1 MKKLL
6 LFGFATML
14 FVASFTNHD
23 AMAQKRSLNR
33 EEIPA
38 EYKWNFNDIFH
49 NWTEWDA
56 ALKQTGTKMDEIAA
70 LKGTLKQGPKQL
82 LKAMKLQ
89 DEMGILAYKVYQYPG
104 LMKNVDNSN
113 TEIGGRLQQV
123 QILFSKF
130 GTATAWINPEMLT
143 IPESTMRKWIDQTPE
158 LKIYRFGLLDLY
170 RQQKHV
176 LDEPKEQ
183 LLSYFSQLNNAP
195 SDIYTMLTT
204 ADVKY
209 PTIKLS
215 DNKEVVLSPGAYSQ
229 ILASN
234 RNQADRRTAFLA
246 HYGSYEVKKNT
257 IASIY
262 NSICQSDWATAQSRN
277 YSSCLQAA
285 LSGNNIP
292 EDVYKNLVNTV
303 KANSAPLQRFMKLRA
318 RTLKLDKYYGY
329 DGTLPLVDFDKKY
342 PYEEAKKMVLSS
354 VEPLGKD
361 YTEKMTKA
369 VSAGWLDVYENTGKT
384 TGAFSSNVYGVHP
397 YMLLN
402 YNETLN
408 YVFTL
413 AHELGHTLHSVLSSE
428 NQPFTTHRYTIF
440 VAEVAS
446 TFNERMLLDYML
458 AKTTDPKERIAL
470 LTQAIDNIVG
480 TFYTQA
486 LFADFELRAHTLVEK
501 GQPITVDVLNGIVA
515 DLYKAYYGDAH
526 SPEPLYNLI
535 WARIPHFYNSP
546 YYVYQYATC
555 FASSAQIYK
564 EVTTGSKAERQT
576 ATDRFLELLK
586 SGGNDYPMEQLKKA
600 GVDLSKPETIKA
612 VISQLDE
619 MVTMLEKELVK
630 VE

>member
-1 MKKLL
+1 
-6 LFGFATML
+6 
-14 FVASFTNHD
+14 
-23 AMAQKRSLNR
+23 
-33 EEIPA
+33 
-38 EYKWNFNDIFH
+38 
-49 NWTEWDA
+49 
-56 ALKQTGTKMDEIAA
+56 MDEIAG
-70 LKGTLKQGPKQL
+70 LKGTLKQGPQQL

-89 DEMGILAYKVYQYPG
+89 DEMGILSYKVYQYPG

-143 IPESTMRKWIDQTPE
+143 IPEATMRQWIDQTPE
-158 LKIYRFGLLDLY
+158 LKIYSFGLLDLY

-176 LDEPKEQ
+176 LDEPREQ

-204 ADVKY
+204 ADAKY

-229 ILASN
+229 ILATNS
-234 RNQADRRTAFLA
+234 NQADRRTAFLA
-246 HYGSYEVKKNT
+246 HYGSFEVKKNT

-262 NSICQSDWATAQSRN
+262 NSVCQADWASAQARN

-285 LSGNNIP
+285 LDGNNIP
-292 EDVYKNLVNTV
+292 VDVYKNLVNTV

-318 RTLKLDKYYGY
+318 RTLKLEKYYGY
-329 DGTLPLVDFDKKY
+329 DGTLPLVDFNKKF
-342 PYEEAKKMVLSS
+342 PYDEAKKMVLAS

-361 YTEKMTKA
+361 YTEKMNKA
-369 VSAGWLDVYENTGKT
+369 VTAGWLDVYENTGKT

-413 AHELGHTLHSVLSSE
+413 AHELGHTLHSVLSNE
-428 NQPFTTHRYTIF
+428 NQPFATHGYTIF

-446 TFNERMLLDYML
+446 TFNERMMLDYML
-458 AKTTDPKERIAL
+458 ARTSDPKERIAL
-470 LTQAIDNIVG
+470 LTQSIDNIVG

-486 LFADFELRAHTLVEK
+486 LFADFELQAHSLVEK

-526 SPEPLYNLI
+526 APEPLYNII

-564 EVTTGSKAERQT
+564 TVTTGSKADRQA
-576 ATDRFLELLK
+576 ATDRYLTLLK

-600 GVDLSKPETIKA
+600 GVDLSNPETIKA

-619 MVTMLEKELVK
+619 MVTLLEKELKK

>member
-1 MKKLL
+1 MNKFLL
-6 LFGFATML
+6 LGFATTL
-14 FVASFTNHD
+14 IVAFDINHE

-33 EEIPA
+33 DEIPA

-49 NWTEWDA
+49 NWTDWEA
-56 ALKQTGTKMDEIAA
+56 ALKQTGALMDEIAS
-70 LKGTLKQGPKQL
+70 LKGTLKQGPQQL
-82 LKAMKLQ
+82 LKALKLQ

-104 LMKNVDNSN
+104 LMKNVDNGN
-113 TEIGGRLQQV
+113 AEIGGRLQQV

-143 IPESTMRKWIDQTPE
+143 IPEATMRQWIDQTPD

-176 LDEPKEQ
+176 LDEPREQ
-183 LLSYFSQLNNAP
+183 LLSYFSQLNNTP

-215 DNKEVVLSPGAYSQ
+215 DNKEVVLSPGAYNQ
-229 ILASN
+229 ILATD
-234 RNQADRRTAFLA
+234 RIQADRRTAFLA
-246 HYGSYEVKKNT
+246 HYGSFEEKKNT

-262 NSICQSDWATAQSRN
+262 NAICQSDWASAQSRN
-277 YSSCLQAA
+277 YTSCLQAA
-285 LSGNNIP
+285 LDGNNIP
-292 EDVYKNLVNTV
+292 EDVYKNLVNSV
-303 KANSAPLQRFMKLRA
+303 RENVAPLQRYMKLRA
-318 RTLKLDKYYGY
+318 RILKLEKYYGY
-329 DGTLPLVDFDKKY
+329 DGVIPLVDFNKLY
-342 PYEEAKKMVLSS
+342 PYDDAKKMVIES

-361 YTEKMTKA
+361 YVEKMKKA
-369 VSAGWLDVYENTGKT
+369 VASGWLDVYENKGKT

-397 YMLLN
+397 FMLLN

-413 AHELGHTLHSVLSSE
+413 AHELGHTLHSVLSNE
-428 NQPFTTHRYTIF
+428 NQPFVTHNYTIF

-446 TFNERMLLDYML
+446 TFNERLMLDYML
-458 AKTTDPKERIAL
+458 SKTKDPKERIAL

-480 TFYTQA
+480 TFYTQV

-515 DLYKAYYGDAH
+515 DLYKEYYGDAH
-526 SPEPLYNLI
+526 APEPLYNLI
-535 WARIPHFYNSP
+535 WSRIPHFYNSP

-555 FASSAQIYK
+555 FASSAQIYNQ
-564 EVTTGSKAERQT
+564 VTSGTDSEKQNARERYLT
-576 ATDRFLELLK
+576 LLK

-600 GVDLSKPETIKA
+600 GVDLSKPEPIKA
-612 VISQLDE
+612 VITQLDS
-619 MVTMLEKELVK
+619 MVTLLEKELAKVK
-630 VE
+630 

>member
-1 MKKLL
+1 MKKFLL
-6 LFGFATML
+6 LGSAATFL
-14 FVASFTNHD
+14 VASFINLD
-23 AMAQKRSLNR
+23 VMAQKRSLNR
-33 EEIPA
+33 DEIPA

-56 ALKQTGTKMDEIAA
+56 ALKQTSAKMDEIAA
-70 LKGTLKQGPKQL
+70 LKGTLKQGPQQL

-113 TEIGGRLQQV
+113 AEIGAKLQQV

-143 IPESTMRKWIDQTPE
+143 IPEATMRQWIDQTPD
-158 LKIYRFGLLDLY
+158 LKIYNFSLMNLY

-183 LLSYFSQLNNAP
+183 LLSYFSQLNNTPA
-195 SDIYTMLTT
+195 DIYTMLTT

-215 DNKEVVLSPGAYSQ
+215 DNKEVVLSPGAYQQ
-229 ILASN
+229 ILATD

-246 HYGSYEVKKNT
+246 HYGSFEEKKNT

-262 NSICQSDWATAQSRN
+262 NAICQSDWASAQARN
-277 YSSCLQAA
+277 YTSCLQAA
-285 LSGNNIP
+285 LDGNNIP

-303 KANSAPLQRFMKLRA
+303 RANAAPLQRFMKLRA
-318 RTLKLDKYYGY
+318 RTLKLEKYYGY
-329 DGTLPLVDFDKKY
+329 DGAIPLVDFNKVY
-342 PYEEAKKMVLSS
+342 PYDEARKMVLAS
-354 VEPLGKD
+354 VEPLGQD
-361 YTEKMTKA
+361 YVAKMNKA
-369 VSAGWLDVYENTGKT
+369 VSAGWLDVYENKGKT

-413 AHELGHTLHSVLSSE
+413 AHELGHTIHSVLSSE
-428 NQPFTTHRYTIF
+428 NQPFVTHNYTIF

-446 TFNERMLLDYML
+446 TFNERLMLDYML
-458 AKTTDPKERIAL
+458 ARTKDPKERIAL

-515 DLYKAYYGDAH
+515 DLYKEYYGDAH

-546 YYVYQYATC
+546 YYVFQYATC

-564 EVTTGSKAERQT
+564 GVTTGTDAEKQAAKDKYLT
-576 ATDRFLELLK
+576 LLK

-612 VISQLDE
+612 VITQLDV
-619 MVTMLEKELVK
+619 MVGLLEKELANVN
-630 VE
+630 

>member
-1 MKKLL
+1 MKKIY
-6 LFGFATML
+6 LFSFATAL
-14 FVASFTNHD
+14 FVASFINHD

-33 EEIPA
+33 DEIPA

-49 NWTEWDA
+49 SWTEWDA
-56 ALKQTGTKMDEIAA
+56 ALKQTGANMDKIAA
-70 LKGTLKQGPKQL
+70 LKGSLNQGPQQL

-104 LMKNVDNSN
+104 LQKNVDNSN
-113 TEIGGRLQQV
+113 AEMGGRVQQV

-143 IPESTMRKWIDQTPE
+143 IPEATMRKWIEQTPE
-158 LKIYRFGLLDLY
+158 LKIYSFGLLDLY

-183 LLSYFSQLNNAP
+183 LLSYFSQLENAP
-195 SDIYTMLTT
+195 TDIYNMLTT

-229 ILASN
+229 ILATN

-246 HYGSYEVKKNT
+246 HYGSFEVKKNT

-262 NSICQSDWATAQSRN
+262 NSICQANWASAQSRN
-277 YSSCLQAA
+277 YTSCLQAA
-285 LSGNNIP
+285 LDGNNIP

-303 KANSAPLQRFMKLRA
+303 RANSAPLQRYMKLRA

-342 PYEEAKKMVLSS
+342 PYDEAKKMVLTS

-413 AHELGHTLHSVLSSE
+413 AHELGHTIHSVLSSE
-428 NQPFTTHRYTIF
+428 NQPFATHSYTIF

-446 TFNERMLLDYML
+446 TFNERMMLDYML

-470 LTQAIDNIVG
+470 LTQAIDNIAG

-486 LFADFELRAHTLVEK
+486 LFADFELQAHTLVEK

-526 SPEPLYNLI
+526 APEPLYNLI

-564 EVTTGSKAERQT
+564 AVTTGSKAERQV
-576 ATDRFLELLK
+576 ATDRYLALLK

-619 MVTMLEKELVK
+619 MVTLLEKELAK

>member
-1 MKKLL
+1 MKKFLL
-6 LFGFATML
+6 LGFATT
-14 FVASFTNHD
+14 FIVASFVNND

-33 EEIPA
+33 DEIPA

-56 ALKQTGTKMDEIAA
+56 ALKQTGAKMDEIAA
-70 LKGTLKQGPKQL
+70 LKGTLKQGPQQL

-89 DEMGILAYKVYQYPG
+89 DEMGILSYKVYQYPA

-113 TEIGGRLQQV
+113 TEIGGKLQQV

-130 GTATAWINPEMLT
+130 GTATAWINPELLT
-143 IPESTMRKWIDQTPE
+143 ISEATMRQWIEQTPE
-158 LKIYRFGLLDLY
+158 LKIYSFGLLDLF

-183 LLSYFSQLNNAP
+183 LLSYFSQLNSAP
-195 SDIYTMLTT
+195 ADIYTMLTT

-215 DNKEVVLSPGAYSQ
+215 DNTEVVVSPGAYNK
-229 ILASN
+229 ILSTD

-246 HYGSYEVKKNT
+246 HYGSYEEKKNS

-262 NSICQSDWATAQSRN
+262 NSVCQSDWAIAQARN
-277 YSSCLQAA
+277 YTSCLQAT
-285 LSGNNIP
+285 LDGNNIP
-292 EDVYKNLVNTV
+292 EDVYKNLVNSV
-303 KANSAPLQRFMKLRA
+303 RENSAPLQRYMKLRA
-318 RTLKLDKYYGY
+318 KTLKLEKYYGY
-329 DGTLPLVDFDKKY
+329 DGSIPLVDFNKLY
-342 PYEEAKKMVLSS
+342 PYDDARKMVLAS

-361 YTEKMTKA
+361 YVTKMQKA
-369 VSAGWLDVYENTGKT
+369 VSAGWLDVYENKGKT
-384 TGAFSSNVYGVHP
+384 VGAFSSNVYGVHP

-428 NQPFTTHRYTIF
+428 NQPFATHNYTIF

-446 TFNERMLLDYML
+446 TFNERMMLDYML
-458 AKTTDPKERIAL
+458 ARTQDPKERIAL

-501 GQPITVDVLNGIVA
+501 GQPITVDVLNNIIA
-515 DLYKAYYGDAH
+515 DLYKSYYGDAH
-526 SPEPLYNLI
+526 APEPLYNLI
-535 WARIPHFYNSP
+535 WSRIPHFYKTP
-546 YYVYQYATC
+546 FYVYQYATC

-564 EVTTGSKAERQT
+564 DVTTGSDAGRQ
-576 ATDRFLELLK
+576 AAKDRYLTLLK

-612 VISQLDE
+612 VITQLDG
-619 MVTMLEKELVK
+619 MVSLLEKEMAK
-630 VE
+630 VN

>member
-1 MKKLL
+1 MKKFLL
-6 LFGFATML
+6 LGTAATFL
-14 FVASFTNHD
+14 VASFINLD
-23 AMAQKRSLNR
+23 VMAQKRSLNR
-33 EEIPA
+33 DEIPA

-56 ALKQTGTKMDEIAA
+56 ALKQTSAKMDEIAA
-70 LKGTLKQGPKQL
+70 LKGTLKQGPQQL

-113 TEIGGRLQQV
+113 AEIGAKLQQV

-143 IPESTMRKWIDQTPE
+143 IPEATLRQWIDQTPD
-158 LKIYRFGLLDLY
+158 LKIYNFSLMNLY

-183 LLSYFSQLNNAP
+183 LLSYFSQLNNTPA
-195 SDIYTMLTT
+195 DIYTMLTT

-215 DNKEVVLSPGAYSQ
+215 DNKEVVLSPGAYQQ
-229 ILASN
+229 ILATD

-246 HYGSYEVKKNT
+246 HYGSFEEKKNT

-262 NSICQSDWATAQSRN
+262 NAICQSDWASAQSRN
-277 YSSCLQAA
+277 YTSCLQAA
-285 LSGNNIP
+285 LDGNNIP

-303 KANSAPLQRFMKLRA
+303 RANAAPLQRFMKLRA
-318 RTLKLDKYYGY
+318 RTLKLEKYYGY
-329 DGTLPLVDFDKKY
+329 DGAIPLVDFNKVY
-342 PYEEAKKMVLSS
+342 PYDEARKMVLAS
-354 VEPLGKD
+354 VEPLGQD
-361 YTEKMTKA
+361 YVAKMNKA
-369 VSAGWLDVYENTGKT
+369 ISAGWLDVYENKGKT

-413 AHELGHTLHSVLSSE
+413 AHELGHTIHSVLSSE
-428 NQPFTTHRYTIF
+428 NQPFVTHNYTIF

-446 TFNERMLLDYML
+446 TFNERLMLDYML
-458 AKTTDPKERIAL
+458 ARTKDPKERIAL

-515 DLYKAYYGDAH
+515 DLYKEYYGDAH

-546 YYVYQYATC
+546 YYVFQYATC

-564 EVTTGSKAERQT
+564 GVTTGTDAEKQAAKDKYLT
-576 ATDRFLELLK
+576 LLK

-612 VISQLDE
+612 VITQLDV
-619 MVTMLEKELVK
+619 MVGLLEKELAK
-630 VE
+630 VN

>member
-6 LFGFATML
+6 LFGFATT
-14 FVASFTNHD
+14 FIVASFINHD

-33 EEIPA
+33 DEIPA

-49 NWTEWDA
+49 NWTEWDV

-143 IPESTMRKWIDQTPE
+143 ISEATMLQWIDQTPE

-209 PTIKLS
+209 PTITLS

-229 ILASN
+229 ILATN

-303 KANSAPLQRFMKLRA
+303 RANSAPLQRFMKLRA
-318 RTLKLDKYYGY
+318 RTLKLEKYYGY

-342 PYEEAKKMVLSS
+342 PYDEAKKMVLSS

-361 YTEKMTKA
+361 YTEKMKRA

-428 NQPFTTHRYTIF
+428 NQPFTTHSYTIF

-486 LFADFELRAHTLVEK
+486 LFADFELQAHTLVEK

-515 DLYKAYYGDAH
+515 GLYKAYYGDAH

-564 EVTTGSKAERQT
+564 EVTAGSKAERQT
-576 ATDRFLELLK
+576 ATDRYLALLK

-619 MVTMLEKELVK
+619 MITLLEKELVK

>member
-1 MKKLL
+1 MKKFLL
-6 LFGFATML
+6 LGSTATFL
-14 FVASFTNHD
+14 VASFINLNV
-23 AMAQKRSLNR
+23 MAQKRSLNR
-33 EEIPA
+33 DEIPA

-70 LKGTLKQGPKQL
+70 LKGTLKQGPQQL

-89 DEMGILAYKVYQYPG
+89 DEMGIMAYKVYQYPA

-113 TEIGGRLQQV
+113 AEIGAKLQQV

-143 IPESTMRKWIDQTPE
+143 IPEETMRQWIAQTAD
-158 LKIYRFGLLDLY
+158 LKIYNFSLMNLY

-183 LLSYFSQLNNAP
+183 LLSYFSQLNNTPA
-195 SDIYTMLTT
+195 DIYTMLTT
-204 ADVKY
+204 ADIKY
-209 PTIKLS
+209 PTIKMS
-215 DNKEVVLSPGAYSQ
+215 DNKEVVLTPGAYQQ
-229 ILASN
+229 ILATN

-246 HYGSYEVKKNT
+246 HYGSFEEKKNT

-262 NSICQSDWATAQSRN
+262 NAICQSDWATAQSRN
-277 YSSCLQAA
+277 YTSCLQAA
-285 LSGNNIP
+285 LDGNNIP
-292 EDVYKNLVNTV
+292 VEVYKNLVNTV
-303 KANSAPLQRFMKLRA
+303 RENAAPLQRFMKLRA
-318 RTLKLDKYYGY
+318 RTLKLEKYYGY
-329 DGTLPLVDFDKKY
+329 DGAIPLVDFNKVY
-342 PYEEAKKMVLSS
+342 PYDEAKKMVLAS
-354 VEPLGKD
+354 VEPLGQD
-361 YTEKMTKA
+361 YVAKMNKA
-369 VSAGWLDVYENTGKT
+369 VSAGWLDVYENKGKT

-413 AHELGHTLHSVLSSE
+413 AHELGHTIHSVLSNE
-428 NQPFTTHRYTIF
+428 NQPFATHNYTIF

-446 TFNERMLLDYML
+446 TFNERLMLDFML
-458 AKTTDPKERIAL
+458 ARTKDPKERIAL

-486 LFADFELRAHTLVEK
+486 LFADFELRAHTLVEQ

-515 DLYKAYYGDAH
+515 DLYKEYYGDAH
-526 SPEPLYNLI
+526 SPEPLYDLI

-546 YYVYQYATC
+546 YYVFQYATC
-555 FASSAQIYK
+555 FASSAELYK
-564 EVTTGSKAERQT
+564 DVTTGTEAEKQAAKDKYLT
-576 ATDRFLELLK
+576 MLK

-612 VISQLDE
+612 VITQLDV
-619 MVTMLEKELVK
+619 MVGLLEKELAK
-630 VE
+630 VN

>member
-6 LFGFATML
+6 LLGFASTL
-14 FVASFTNHD
+14 VIASFINHD

-33 EEIPA
+33 ADIPA
-38 EYKWNFNDIFH
+38 AYKWNFNDIFN
-49 NWTEWDA
+49 NWTEWEA
-56 ALKQTGTKMDEIAA
+56 ALKQTSAKMDEIAA
-70 LKGTLKQGPKQL
+70 LKGTLKQGPQQL
-82 LKAMKLQ
+82 FKAMKLQ
-89 DEMGILAYKVYQYPG
+89 DEMGILAYKVYQYPA
-104 LMKNVDNSN
+104 LMKNVDNGN
-113 TEIGGRLQQV
+113 TEYGAKLQQV

-130 GTATAWINPEMLT
+130 GTATAWINPELLA
-143 IPESTMRKWIDQTPE
+143 IPEATIRQWIDQTPE
-158 LKIYRFGLLDLY
+158 LKIYSFGLLNLY

-183 LLSYFSQLNNAP
+183 LLSYFSQLNSTPA
-195 SDIYTMLTT
+195 DIYTMLTT

-209 PTIKLS
+209 PTIKLA

-229 ILASN
+229 ILATD

-246 HYGSYEVKKNT
+246 HYGSFEAKKNT

-262 NSICQSDWATAQSRN
+262 NAICQSDWATAQSRN
-277 YSSCLQAA
+277 YTSCLQAA
-285 LSGNNIP
+285 LDGNNIP
-292 EDVYKNLVNTV
+292 EDVYKNLVNSV
-303 KANSAPLQRFMKLRA
+303 RENSAPLQRYMKLRA
-318 RTLKLDKYYGY
+318 KTLKLDKYYGY
-329 DGTLPLVDFDKKY
+329 DGTIPLVDFNKLY
-342 PYEEAKKMVLSS
+342 PYEDAKKMVLES

-361 YTEKMTKA
+361 YVEKMKKA

-413 AHELGHTLHSVLSSE
+413 AHELGHTIHSVLSNE
-428 NQPFTTHRYTIF
+428 NQPFATHNYTIF

-446 TFNERMLLDYML
+446 TFNERLMLDYML
-458 AKTTDPKERIAL
+458 ARTKDPKERIAL

-486 LFADFELRAHTLVEK
+486 LFADFELRAHELVEK

-515 DLYKAYYGDAH
+515 ELYKAYYGDAH
-526 SPEPLYNLI
+526 APEPLYNLI
-535 WARIPHFYNSP
+535 WSRIPHFYNSP
-546 YYVYQYATC
+546 YYVFQYATC
-555 FASSAQIYK
+555 FASSAELYK
-564 EVTTGSKAERQT
+564 DVTTGSEPERN
-576 ATDRFLELLK
+576 AAKDRYLTMLK

-612 VISQLDE
+612 VITQLDT
-619 MVTMLEKELVK
+619 MVSLLEKELAK
-630 VE
+630 VN

>member
-1 MKKLL
+1 MRKV
-6 LFGFATML
+6 LFLGLTTAVIVVSL
-14 FVASFTNHD
+14 INQN

-33 EEIPA
+33 DEIPA
-38 EYKWNFNDIFH
+38 AYKWNFNDIFH

-56 ALKQTGTKMDEIAA
+56 ALKQTSAKMDEIAA
-70 LKGTLKQGPKQL
+70 LKGTLKQGPQQL

-113 TEIGGRLQQV
+113 TEVGAKLQQV

-143 IPESTMRKWIDQTPE
+143 IPEATMLQWIDQTPD
-158 LKIYRFGLLDLY
+158 LKIYKFGLMDLY

-183 LLSYFSQLNNAP
+183 LLSYFSQLNSTPA
-195 SDIYTMLTT
+195 DIYTMLTT
-204 ADVKY
+204 ADIKY

-215 DNKEVVLSPGAYSQ
+215 DNKELVLSPGAYQQ
-229 ILASN
+229 ILSTN
-234 RNQADRRTAFLA
+234 RNQVDRRIAFLA
-246 HYGSYEVKKNT
+246 HYGSYAEKKNT

-262 NSICQSDWATAQSRN
+262 NAICQSDWASAQARN
-277 YSSCLQAA
+277 YTSCLQAA
-285 LSGNNIP
+285 LDGNNIP
-292 EDVYKNLVNTV
+292 EDVYKNLVNSV
-303 KANSAPLQRFMKLRA
+303 RDNSGPLQRYMKLRA
-318 RTLKLDKYYGY
+318 STLKLNKYFGY
-329 DGTLPLVDFDKKY
+329 DGAIPLVDFKKLY
-342 PYEEAKKMVLSS
+342 PYDEAKQMVLAS

-361 YTEKMTKA
+361 YTEKMKKA
-369 VSAGWLDVYENTGKT
+369 ISSGWLDVYENTGKT

-413 AHELGHTLHSVLSSE
+413 AHELGHTIHSVLSSE

-446 TFNERMLLDYML
+446 TFNERLMLDYML
-458 AKTTDPKERIAL
+458 ARTKDPKERIAL

-480 TFYTQA
+480 TFYSQA

-535 WARIPHFYNSP
+535 WSRIPHFYNSP

-564 EVTTGSKAERQT
+564 EVTTGSDAEKQAAKERYLT
-576 ATDRFLELLK
+576 LLK

-600 GVDLSKPETIKA
+600 GVDLSKPATINA
-612 VISQLDE
+612 VINQLDG
-619 MVTMLEKELVK
+619 MVSLLEKELAK
-630 VE
+630 VN